1 MNMNTSAGHGAI
13 NSELSAFLG
22 SSVGALNVFH
32 VSFFRRVFLIF
43 FFWQTAKLC
52 GVRNTLQDMAAIS
65 SAAPP
70 LSGWMW
76 GRRMSGWRWRSLAVR
91 KWPGMP

>member
-43 FFWQTAKLC
+43 LANCQI
-52 GVRNTLQDMAAIS
+52 VRCAEHFA
-65 SAAPP
+65 
-70 LSGWMW
+70 GH
-76 GRRMSGWRWRSLAVR
+76 GCYF
-91 KWPGMP
+91 